1 MIGRVIWIVVAV
13 LSLVAGGAAAHDRG
27 TSYSSWTIEGRSARV
42 VLRFAE
48 LDLSRFDWAAGGAS
62 DAEISSHAMERLQ
75 LFAGGVP
82 CALGGRAR
90 RLVAEEGTVAFEWN
104 LRCAPAGALEIRDDL
119 LYDVAPTHL
128 HFARVTRDGA
138 APLERVLSERD
149 RRWTLADGNRVGTS
163 LAGYLVLGIEH
174 ILSGTDHLAFLIAL
188 LLVATSA
195 REVAGVVTGFTAA
208 HSITL
213 AAAVLGTVR
222 PAPAAIEALIGL
234 SIALVAAENLWLADR
249 ESRTLPS
256 TVSATLAILAFAAAV
271 GAGRVPALTLM
282 GLALF
287 SICYFELLGRFRSPR
302 RLRWG
307 VAFLF
312 GLLHGFGF
320 ASVLTDA
327 HLAADRLVPALFG
340 FNAGVEIGQLVIVAL
355 LWPFLRAIPQAPE
368 GSLPLVDL
376 GSAAVLAL
384 GIFWFVT
391 RAYG

>member
-1 MIGRVIWIVVAV
+1 MTRRVLSIALAV
-13 LSLVAGGAAAHDRG
+13 LSVLAGGAAAHDRG
-27 TSYSSWTIEGRSARV
+27 ASYSSWTIEGRSARV

-62 DAEISSHAMERLQ
+62 DAQISSHAMERLQ
-75 LFAGGVP
+75 LFAGEVP
-82 CALGGRAR
+82 CALGSRAR
-90 RLVAEEGTVAFEWN
+90 RLAAEEGTVAFEWN
-104 LRCAPAGALEIRDDL
+104 LRCAPEGALEIRDDL

-128 HFARVTRDGA
+128 HFARVTRDGS

-149 RRWTLADGNRVGTS
+149 RRWALADGSRVGTS
-163 LAGYLVLGIEH
+163 LAAYLVLGIEH

-213 AAAVLGTVR
+213 ALAVLGTVR
-222 PAPAAIEALIGL
+222 PETAAIEALIGL

-249 ESRTLPS
+249 RGRALPFG
-256 TVSATLAILAFAAAV
+256 VALVLAILALCAAGGV
-271 GAGRVPALTLM
+271 GRVPALTLA

-287 SICYFELLGRFRSPR
+287 STCYFALAARARSPQ

-320 ASVLTDA
+320 ATVLTEA
-327 HLAADRLVPALFG
+327 RLPAERLVHALFG
-340 FNAGVEIGQLVIVAL
+340 FNAGVELGQLAIVAL
-355 LWPFLRAIPQAPE
+355 VWPLLRAARGRPMIADFA
-368 GSLPLVDL
+368 SALV
-376 GSAAVLAL
+376 VAL
-384 GIFWFVT
+384 GVFWFVS